1 MKKYLGINS
10 DVAKHL
16 MCKAIINR
24 KFVRVVNL
32 WKERNEKLVEA
43 YSGEFSDAGNAL
55 FFFFNS

>member
-16 MCKAIINR
+16 MCKANINR

-55 FFFFNS
+55 FF